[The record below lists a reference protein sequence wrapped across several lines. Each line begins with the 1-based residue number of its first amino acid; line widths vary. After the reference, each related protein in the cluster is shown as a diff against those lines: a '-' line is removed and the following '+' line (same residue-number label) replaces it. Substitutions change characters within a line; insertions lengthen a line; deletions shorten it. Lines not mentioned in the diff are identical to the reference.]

1 MYDDK
6 KLIELIKSF
15 KEEVLDDRISL
26 LEAVHKSENQ
36 GEGWLKFELIDF
48 LSKKDICFETEVAVG
63 KKGDEKRQEKIDLQI
78 GYNFIELKQILI
90 GKQNGNRYNVS
101 SYVTSS
107 YIKNDIDKLLE
118 KDKDN
123 GYILMLAVKNPK
135 ILKKSDKK
143 RKPNTWE
150 EQVNVFNKNNDVQL
164 KMLTF
169 PDKYPDEY
177 PEAYFLGLLKVEK
190 KV

>member
-6 KLIELIKSF
+6 KLIELFKSF

-48 LSKKDICFETEVAVG
+48 LSKKGISFGTEVAV
-63 KKGDEKRQEKIDLQI
+63 DEEVEEKRQNKIDLRI
-78 GYNFIELKQILI
+78 GDVFIELKQILI
-90 GKQNGNRYNVS
+90 GTQDGSKYNVS
-101 SYVTSS
+101 SYVTGS
-107 YIKNDIDKLLE
+107 YIKNDINKL
-118 KDKDN
+118 KDKAN

-135 ILKKSDKK
+135 TTKDPNKKDKT
-143 RKPNTWE
+143 NTWE
-150 EQVNVFNKNNDVQL
+150 KQVKAFNEKGKVQL

-169 PDKYPDEY
+169 PDKY

-190 KV
+190 KN